1 MGKDRS
7 QGHRC
12 SNAKGQA
19 TMSRLMAT
27 SSIMAAVSSH
37 IAVNVPALG
46 GRIYDTEALDVDATP
61 HATIDLSLSRETVML
76 NAFIANPIE
85 LDMTITVLGSRDAG
99 AGVVRNVCDNVA
111 AQLDHRTVGGV
122 LWHVESYPADIEL
135 SDQFY
140 SGEVS
145 LTGVSGA

>member
-1 MGKDRS
+1 MGKGRAE
-7 QGHRC
+7 GHRQV
-12 SNAKGQA
+12 NAKGQA

-37 IAVNVPALG
+37 VAANVPELG
-46 GRIYDTEALDVDATP
+46 GRIYDTEARDVDATP

-76 NAFIANPIE
+76 NALIPNPLD

-99 AGVVRNVCDNVA
+99 AGVVRDVCDKVA
-111 AQLDHRTVGGV
+111 SALDHHVVGGV

-140 SGEVS
+140 SGEVT